1 MHSPDEAG
9 WMLLGMN
16 EGEHGGAAGWSWR
29 FRQGV
34 TKIQEF
40 AELPK
45 QAERP
50 EKSLASTVG

>member
-1 MHSPDEAG
+1 
-9 WMLLGMN
+9 MLLGMN
-16 EGEHGGAAGWSWR
+16 EGEYGGAAGWSWR